1 MKNKIAIT
9 LLNELS
15 TIVIGGAI
23 LLNTWWCLF
32 ISQYSPGLRF
42 LWWMACLVIAMFI
55 IGAMH
60 LGEQDAKKNK

>member
-32 ISQYSPGLRF
+32 ISQYSAASRF
-42 LWWMACLVIAMFI
+42 LWWIACLVIAIFL
-55 IGAMH
+55 IGVMR
-60 LGEQDAKKNK
+60 LGEQNAEKKE